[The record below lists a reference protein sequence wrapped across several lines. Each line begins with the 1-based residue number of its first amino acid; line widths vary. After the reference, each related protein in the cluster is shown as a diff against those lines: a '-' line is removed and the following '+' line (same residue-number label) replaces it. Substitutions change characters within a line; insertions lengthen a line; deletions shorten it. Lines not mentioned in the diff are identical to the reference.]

1 MVKSSSF
8 GDRVHKED
16 CHENKWSDVKRK
28 YVQKY
33 SSYNAFR
40 RR

>member
-1 MVKSSSF
+1 MIKIYSF
-8 GDRVHKED
+8 GYRVHKED
-16 CHENKWSDVKRK
+16 FHENKWSDIKRK